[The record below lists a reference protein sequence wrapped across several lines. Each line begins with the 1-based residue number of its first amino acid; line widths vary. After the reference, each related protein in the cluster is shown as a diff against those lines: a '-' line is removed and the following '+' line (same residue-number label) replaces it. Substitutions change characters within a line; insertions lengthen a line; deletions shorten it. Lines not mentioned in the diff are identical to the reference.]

1 MPWTTG
7 GVSGVTS
14 SDGAI
19 ETVEWRS
26 RQEQSGQRRYHP
38 QRRPSEPVTPAS
50 EPASGSAPVPHA
62 PASPPGDDD
71 PRGHLLNVLA

>member
-14 SDGAI
+14 SDGAV

-38 QRRPSEPVTPAS
+38 HRHPSEVVPPTAGPAPAATPDT
-50 EPASGSAPVPHA
+50 
-62 PASPPGDDD
+62 PASPPGEDD